1 MSWLV
6 QVQEILAWGLI
17 LSGSAFLL
25 IGAFGIVRL
34 PDFWTRLHAAS
45 VSDSAGMILLFLG
58 MAVHSGFTLVTVKLV
73 IIGLF
78 LFLTGPT
85 STHATANA
93 AFVSGLRPREAKGL
107 VADEPLEL
115 APESQPASQPA
126 SQKEPAP

>member
-1 MSWLV
+1 MNWLANA
-6 QVQEILAWGLI
+6 QEILAWGLI

-34 PDFWTRLHAAS
+34 PDFWARLHAAS
-45 VSDSAGMILLFLG
+45 IPDSAGMILLFLG
-58 MAVHSGFTLVTVKLV
+58 MAVHAGFGLVTVKLV

-93 AFVSGLRPREAKGL
+93 ALVSGLRPREGEGL
-107 VADEPLEL
+107 EADEPLEL
-115 APESQPASQPA
+115 APDPQP
-126 SQKEPAP
+126 ERAP